1 MNNPKVS
8 SKIPDS
14 LLIHFYRT
22 MVRIR
27 NFEQAARRLY
37 MEGKLPGFMHMSV
50 GQEATSV
57 GVCSA
62 LREDDYITTTHRGH
76 GDVLAKGVSVDS
88 AMAELFAKSTGICK
102 GKGGSMHIADLSK
115 NIFGANGIVAAGIPI
130 ALGAAFSAKYRKSD
144 QVAVSFFGDG
154 ASAAGPLHESMNM
167 AALWKLP
174 IIFVRVNNQYAE
186 STPQSDFQGI
196 PDVVRWA
203 EGYGMPAYR
212 VDGNNVLEVHNTT
225 EKAVERARNGNG
237 PTFIES
243 MTYRWYG
250 HNMGDPGTCRP
261 KEEIEAWKAKDP
273 IEQFKN
279 YLLENKLVS
288 GSKLEKIN
296 DEEERLTEEAIQKAE
311 KASPSPLSSVF
322 EGLYVD
328 VALGQKAIRG
338 DRR

>member
-1 MNNPKVS
+1 MNNPKGS
-8 SKIPDS
+8 TSFPDT
-14 LLIHFYRT
+14 LLIHLYQT

-27 NFEQAARRLY
+27 NFEHAARRLY
-37 MEGKLPGFMHMSV
+37 MAGKLPGFMHLSV

-76 GDVLAKGVSVDS
+76 GDVIAKGVSFDS

-115 NIFGANGIVAAGIPI
+115 NILGANGIVGAGIPI
-130 ALGAAFSAKYRKSD
+130 ALGAAFSAKYRKTD

-154 ASAAGPLHESMNM
+154 ASAGGPLHESMNM

-174 IIFVRVNNQYAE
+174 IIFVRANNQYAE
-186 STPQSDFQGI
+186 STPQPDFQGI
-196 PDVVRWA
+196 PDMVKWA
-203 EGYGMPAYR
+203 EGYGMPAFR
-212 VDGNNVLEVHNTT
+212 VDGNNVLEVHLAT
-225 EKAVERARNGNG
+225 EKAVARARNGNG

-250 HNMGDPGTCRP
+250 HNLGDPGTWRP

-279 YLLENKLVS
+279 YLIENKLVS
-288 GSKLEKIN
+288 GSKLEKI
-296 DEEERLTEEAIQKAE
+296 DEEETKTTEDAIQKAD
-311 KASPSPLSSVF
+311 KAAPPSLSSVF
-322 EGLYVD
+322 DGLYVD
-328 VALGQKAIRG
+328 VNLGTKAIRG
-338 DRR
+338 DRK

>member
-1 MNNPKVS
+1 MD
-8 SKIPDS
+8 KIKEVTALSNS
-14 LLIHFYRT
+14 LMLMMYRN
-22 MVRIR
+22 MIRIR
-27 NFEQAARRLY
+27 NFEEAARRLY
-37 MEGKLPGFMHMSV
+37 MAGRLPGFMHLST

-76 GDVLAKGVSVDS
+76 GDVLAKGVSFDS
-88 AMAELFAKSTGICK
+88 AMAELFGKSTGICK

-154 ASAAGPLHESMNM
+154 ASVAGPLHESMNM
-167 AALWKLP
+167 ATLWKLP
-174 IIFVRVNNQYAE
+174 ILFVRVSNQYAE

-196 PDVVRWA
+196 PDMVRWA

-212 VDGNNVLEVHNTT
+212 VDGNNVLEVHKTT
-225 EKAVERARNGNG
+225 EKAVARARNGNG

-250 HNMGDPGTCRP
+250 HNMGDPGTSRP
-261 KEEIEAWKAKDP
+261 IEEIEAWKAKDP

-279 YLLENKLVS
+279 YLTENKLVS

-296 DEEERLTEEAIQKAE
+296 DEEDRLTEEAIQKAE
-311 KASPSPLSSVF
+311 KAAPPPLSSVF

-328 VALGQKAIRG
+328 VNLGQKAIRG